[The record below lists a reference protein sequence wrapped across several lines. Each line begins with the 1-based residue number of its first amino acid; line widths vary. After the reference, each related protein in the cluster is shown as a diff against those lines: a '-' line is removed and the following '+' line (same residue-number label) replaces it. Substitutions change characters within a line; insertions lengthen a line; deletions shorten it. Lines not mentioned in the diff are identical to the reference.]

1 MRSALGRTLRVEY
14 RTGANR
20 PMMLLSLF
28 NVDAAM
34 AGPKQQKVLEKVLS
48 KLPELVQ
55 KLDLTPDELDSLRRL
70 LEGPAPRNTPAPDAA
85 SRRS

>member
-1 MRSALGRTLRVEY
+1 MASDDEVRSALGRTLRVEY

-34 AGPKQQKVLEKVLS
+34 AGPKQQKVLEKVL
-48 KLPELVQ
+48 Q
-55 KLDLTPDELDSLRRL
+55 QTA
-70 LEGPAPRNTPAPDAA
+70 GTG
-85 SRRS
+85 RRSWT